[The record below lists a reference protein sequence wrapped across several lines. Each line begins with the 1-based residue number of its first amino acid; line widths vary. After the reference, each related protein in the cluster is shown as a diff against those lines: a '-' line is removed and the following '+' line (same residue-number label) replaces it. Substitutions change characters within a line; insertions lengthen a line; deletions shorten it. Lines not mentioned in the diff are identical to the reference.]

1 MSKGHSPR
9 RYNVAR
15 YDRNRARI
23 RWRKRRTVVDEI
35 EALIDNPDVM
45 PDFETFEKI
54 CESAGIGGKRKT
66 NGRQNE
72 TR

>member
-35 EALIDNPDVM
+35 EALID
-45 PDFETFEKI
+45 E
-54 CESAGIGGKRKT
+54 AGIGGKRKQQRERT
-66 NGRQNE
+66 ER
-72 TR
+72 